1 MYPSLGHMSY
11 QLIINQ
17 LGNHMLHPL
26 YQVGTNVFPT
36 FTYPMWDN
44 IIPTDIPLDPNLYL
58 IYNIGTIRFEP
69 LIF

>member
-1 MYPSLGHMSY
+1 
-11 QLIINQ
+11 
-17 LGNHMLHPL
+17 MLHPL